1 MPKLQNMNEFTVHSV
16 SSASMNIF
24 PDNTLVNFRNFF
36 NEEINLEGNWR
47 VASNEIIFPSR
58 INQINNNILRTYSF
72 GGNNNYQ
79 SSIPTGAVSRPYTG
93 QIVSI
98 GIGSYENIEHLLK
111 NFKESTG
118 LPLFSYQFDNVAGIL
133 VLYFGK
139 NEGITFP
146 DEEIPSILGFEGMPD
161 GSGFHIG
168 YKMLDSFQML
178 SMSEED
184 LEPNKGDYPFD
195 LLAGKQFIFVYTDI
209 VEYQYVG
216 DTRPPLIRVIDS
228 KQRLKNG
235 SPCEIEQTHI
245 TVLSNL
251 EYKKLLSKSF
261 QSIGVQLRTETGRLV
276 PFTGTGKV
284 ILTLSFKKFD

>member
-1 MPKLQNMNEFTVHSV
+1 MNEFTVHLV

-24 PDNTLVNFRNFF
+24 PDNTLANFRYFF
-36 NEEINLEGNWR
+36 NEEIILEGDRR
-47 VASNEIIFPSR
+47 VVMSEIIFPSR
-58 INQINNNILRTYSF
+58 INQINNNFLRTYSF

-93 QIVSI
+93 ELVSI
-98 GIGSYENIEHLLK
+98 GIGSYENIEHLLR
-111 NFKESTG
+111 NIRESIG
-118 LPLFSYQFDNVAGIL
+118 LPHFSYQFDKVAGIL
-133 VLYFGK
+133 VLNFGK

-146 DEEIPSILGFEGMPD
+146 DTEIQSILGYEGMAD

-168 YKMLDSFQML
+168 YKMLDSFQMF

-195 LLAGKQFIFVYTDI
+195 LLAGKQLIFVYTDV

-216 DTRPPLIRVIDS
+216 DTKTPLICVIYS

-235 SPCEIEQTHI
+235 SPCGIEPTHRI
-245 TVLSNL
+245 VLSNL
-251 EYKKLLSKSF
+251 EYKKLLSKNF
-261 QSIGVQLRTETGRLV
+261 RSIRGQLRTETGRFV
-276 PFTGTGKV
+276 SFTGTGKDN
-284 ILTLSFKKFD
+284 LALSSKKFD